1 MNITKKPTDH
11 FEDRKN
17 GARPT
22 FLIIH
27 YTETQGPQVAE
38 GYFTGALEHP
48 TGGRVSAHYMID
60 ENGAITQYVDED
72 KRAWHAGIS
81 YWEGIEDINSH
92 SIGIELVNPGRK
104 YGYRRFT
111 AAQMEAL
118 VTLAKDIIKRN
129 NIPAYRVLG
138 HSDIAPTRK
147 VDPGELF
154 DWKMLAKAGIGQ
166 WPEPDEDDFRMADD
180 LLRSEQNLKEAFIR
194 AGYDP
199 KADMGSLI
207 RAFRQHYDPEAFKS
221 HTDSTQPS
229 RLMAA
234 RLSWLVRNKPT
245 L

>member
-11 FEDRKN
+11 FEERKN
-17 GARPT
+17 GARPS

-38 GYFTGALEHP
+38 GYFTGALAHP
-48 TGGRVSAHYMID
+48 TGGRVSTHYMID
-60 ENGAITQYVDED
+60 ENGSITQYVDED

-81 YWEGIEDINSH
+81 YWDGNEDINSS

-104 YGYRRFT
+104 YGYRRFS
-111 AAQMEAL
+111 AAQMQAL
-118 VTLAKDIIKRN
+118 VALAKDIVQRH
-129 NIPAYRVLG
+129 NIPAHRVLG
-138 HSDIAPTRK
+138 HSDVAPTRK

-154 DWKMLAKAGIGQ
+154 DWKMLAAAGVGQ
-166 WPEPDEDDFRMADD
+166 WPEPTEEDYRIADD
-180 LLRSEQNLKEAFIR
+180 YLRSEQTLKEAFIK

-199 KADMGSLI
+199 KADMDSLI
-207 RAFRQHYDPEAFKS
+207 RAFRQHYDQDAFKS
-221 HTDSTQPS
+221 QNDPKVPNRQ
-229 RLMAA
+229 MAA